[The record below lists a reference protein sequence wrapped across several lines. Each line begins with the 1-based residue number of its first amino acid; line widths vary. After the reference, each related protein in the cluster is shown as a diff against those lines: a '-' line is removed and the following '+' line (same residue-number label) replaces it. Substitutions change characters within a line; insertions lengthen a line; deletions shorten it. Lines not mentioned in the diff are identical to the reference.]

1 MNKAYHFHSVPASR
15 IATFDVYS
23 VGMLRHHV
31 SALLE
36 FDVTDSRMKLK
47 ALKRNGSKVSF
58 NAWIIKVIG
67 KALEKHPDAA
77 SFLYNKKKLISFD
90 DINIS
95 IVVEKESGG
104 RKVPIP
110 LVIEKAN
117 EKSIPAITQEIE
129 NAGKKTLSENE
140 IVLNRQ
146 SDVYERLYYRLPGF
160 LRRAVWKYMLRH
172 PRVAFNNMGN
182 AMVTSLGM
190 MGRINGWF
198 IHSSV
203 HPISFGVGSVIKKA
217 VVIQDEVRIREIL
230 NMTILFD
237 HDVIDGAPMVRF
249 VNDLTRYIENGEEL

>member
-1 MNKAYHFHSVPASR
+1 MNKAYRFHSVPASR

-67 KALEKHPDAA
+67 KALEKHPDAS

-110 LVIEKAN
+110 LVIERAN

-129 NAGKKTLSENE
+129 NAGKKD
-140 IVLNRQ
+140 I
-146 SDVYERLYYRLPGF
+146 
-160 LRRAVWKYMLRH
+160 
-172 PRVAFNNMGN
+172 
-182 AMVTSLGM
+182 
-190 MGRINGWF
+190 I
-198 IHSSV
+198 
-203 HPISFGVGSVIKKA
+203 
-217 VVIQDEVRIREIL
+217 
-230 NMTILFD
+230 
-237 HDVIDGAPMVRF
+237 
-249 VNDLTRYIENGEEL
+249 